1 MTQRQ
6 GWEWEGAGER
16 EQTVAEA
23 EEAVWRCCSAGHR
36 WDAGCH
42 PLNLGTGFGEE
53 GLPALHTLPHQG
65 LHQAWGLGSRNSHLY
80 PKAQLGNTGSH
91 SQGSSVDRCCW
102 SKEPNVLFT
111 SRDAP

>member
-1 MTQRQ
+1 MLQRRAQ
-6 GWEWEGAGER
+6 MGCW
-16 EQTVAEA
+16 VSPAE
-23 EEAVWRCCSAGHR
+23 SGH
-36 WDAGCH
+36 
-42 PLNLGTGFGEE
+42 
-53 GLPALHTLPHQG
+53 GLQASGRRASLHLHTLPHQG
-65 LHQAWGLGSRNSHLY
+65 LHQAWGLGSRNSRLC